1 MSYSKSLIDSLIM
14 FGQVGRATAD
24 YFAKD
29 EIDPGQ
35 AAKEVI
41 LAQFKA
47 EADLNN
53 KITSAAI
60 QVGVTEYSDVLA
72 EGRAIRAEKRA
83 EGYEI
88 EKEKRALQTYED
100 QLKLA
105 EPFQIDAEE
114 RQQDYESEKL
124 LEEAAMSVGSV
135 PVPDLMDNPAFAA
148 FTTGQAGILRG
159 GGQIL
164 GPKIGQAEDAVRE
177 QVKAVTD
184 GYSDAGDSFQR
195 MLMKK
200 SVLGDNVA
208 FDIAANSI
216 MQDINLLKSNK
227 EAIKNFSS
235 SGQKNMKDEM
245 ILIDNTIKELEG
257 YYKQLTD

>member
-1 MSYSKSLIDSLIM
+1 M

-24 YFAKD
+24 YFTKDDIDPTAAAKD
-29 EIDPGQ
+29 
-35 AAKEVI
+35 VL

-60 QVGVTEYSDVLA
+60 QVGVTDYSDVLA
-72 EGRAIRAEKRA
+72 EGRAIRAEGRA
-83 EGYEI
+83 DTREI
-88 EKEKRALQTYED
+88 AKEQRALETYEA
-100 QLKLA
+100 QLALA
-105 EPFQIDAEE
+105 EPFQIDAEK

-148 FTTGQAGILRG
+148 LATGRAGILRG
-159 GGQIL
+159 GGQIF
-164 GPKIGQAEDAVRE
+164 GPKIGAAEDAVRE

-184 GYSDAGDSFQR
+184 GYADAGDSFQR

-208 FDIAANSI
+208 FDVAANGI
-216 MQDINLLKSNK
+216 MKDINLLKSNK
-227 EAIKNFSS
+227 EAIKNFSTA
-235 SGQKNMKDEM
+235 GQRQMKDEM

>member
-72 EGRAIRAEKRA
+72 EGRAIRAENRGDVRTKEAEDRA
-83 EGYEI
+83 MEDYETQLGLEDKFAKKKEG
-88 EKEKRALQTYED
+88 RAQTYAD
-100 QLKLA
+100 KT
-105 EPFQIDAEE
+105 
-114 RQQDYESEKL
+114 L
-124 LEEAAMSVGSV
+124 LEEAGITVGSV

-159 GGQIL
+159 GGQIF

-184 GYSDAGDSFQR
+184 GYADAGDSFQR

-200 SVLGDNVA
+200 SVLGDNAA
-208 FDIAANSI
+208 FDVAANGI

-235 SGQKNMKDEM
+235 SGQRNMKDEM

-257 YYKQLTD
+257 YYKQLTN

>member
-1 MSYSKSLIDSLIM
+1 MSYSKSLIESLFL
-14 FGQVGRATAD
+14 FGQAGRATAE
-24 YFAKD
+24 YFTKD
-29 EIDPGQ
+29 DIDPTQ
-35 AAKEVI
+35 AAKEVL
-41 LAQFKA
+41 LAQFQG
-47 EADLNN
+47 EADLKN

-60 QVGVTEYSDVLA
+60 QVGVTDYSDVVA
-72 EGRAIRAEKRA
+72 EGRAIRAENRA
-83 EGYEI
+83 DARTKEAEDRAMEDYETQLGIEDDFAKKKEG
-88 EKEKRALQTYED
+88 RAQTYAD
-100 QLKLA
+100 KT
-105 EPFQIDAEE
+105 
-114 RQQDYESEKL
+114 L
-124 LEEAAMSVGSV
+124 LEEAGITVGSV

-159 GGQIL
+159 GGQIF

-184 GYSDAGDSFQR
+184 GYAQAGDSFQR

-200 SVLGDNVA
+200 SVLGDNAA
-208 FDIAANSI
+208 FDVAANGI
-216 MQDINLLKSNK
+216 MKDINLLKSNK

-235 SGQKNMKDEM
+235 AGQRKMRDEV